1 MMLLVIYERKV
12 FYVLKTDV
20 LIIGAGA
27 VGCAIARELSKYE
40 IDVMVVD
47 KNEDVGGDAS
57 KSNSAIIHTGYDAT
71 PGTLESQLV
80 VAANPMYEQI
90 VRDLDVPFS
99 KIGAI
104 LPAIT
109 EEQYA
114 KLPEIKEKAFRNH
127 VYDVE
132 FKTGEEL
139 LAMEPNLNPQ
149 VKGGLYI
156 PRESII
162 DPFILVQAYAEN
174 ANMNGVEFLLNTKV
188 TGIQTEN
195 GRIKSVETTSGDI
208 ETRYVINCA
217 GLYCDEIADMVGKA
231 DYKVVARKGQF
242 FILDKNTSCKVQHIV
257 LPIPTKVTKGKLMCP
272 TIHGNMLVGP
282 TAKDQDSKTDKSTSA
297 EGLDSITADVKNL
310 VPNVNIRDTI
320 TQYSGLRPNRN
331 PEGLHFDMYED
342 LEGYINLSGVR
353 STGLTLSA
361 SMGKYVVQQM
371 MYHGLDLKLK
381 TNYIAKRKGI
391 VKFHECSLEQ
401 QEALIRENPLYG
413 NIICRC
419 ETITEAEI
427 LDAIH
432 RPLGAR
438 SVDAIKRR
446 VRAGMGR
453 CQGGFC
459 GPKVIEILARELNCD
474 PSQINKNITGS
485 QMAVGTT
492 R

>member
-1 MMLLVIYERKV
+1 MQKMDVVIV
-12 FYVLKTDV
+12 
-20 LIIGAGA
+20 GAGA
-27 VGCAIARELSKYE
+27 VGCAVARELSKYE
-40 IDVMVVD
+40 ISVIVVD
-47 KNEDVGGDAS
+47 QNEDVGGDAS
-57 KSNSAIIHTGYDAT
+57 KSNSAIIHTGYDAS

-80 VAANPMYEQI
+80 VAANPMYDKIAE
-90 VRDLDVPFS
+90 DLDVPFAR
-99 KIGAI
+99 IGAV

-109 EEQYA
+109 EEQYEQ
-114 KLPEIKEKAFRNH
+114 LPGIQEKAFRNR

-132 FKTGEEL
+132 FKTREEL
-139 LAMEPNLNPQ
+139 LEMEPNLNPE

-174 ANMNGVEFLLNTKV
+174 ACANGVEFRLGTQV
-188 TGIQTEN
+188 TGIETEQ
-195 GRIKSVETTSGDI
+195 GKIKRVLTTAGEI
-208 ETRYVINCA
+208 ETKYVINCA
-217 GLYCDEIADMVGKA
+217 GLHCDDIAAMVGKA
-231 DYKVVARKGQF
+231 DYKVVPRKGQF

-282 TAKDQDSKTDKSTSA
+282 TAEDQESKVDKSTTA
-297 EGLDSITADVKNL
+297 RGLESITADVRNL

-320 TQYSGLRPNRN
+320 TQYSGLRPNRV
-331 PEGLHFDMYED
+331 PEGLHFDMYDD

-361 SMGKYVVQQM
+361 AMGKYVVQQM
-371 MYHGLDLKLK
+371 QYHGAGLIFK
-381 TNYIAKRKGI
+381 NNFVEKRKGI
-391 VKFHECSLEQ
+391 VKFSECSREEQ
-401 QEALIRENPLYG
+401 ERLIQENPLYG
-413 NIICRC
+413 NVICRC

-427 LDAIH
+427 LQAIH

-438 SVDAIKRR
+438 SMDAVKRR

-453 CQGGFC
+453 CQAGFC
-459 GPKVIEILARELNCD
+459 GPKVLEILARELGCD
-474 PSQINKNITGS
+474 PTQINKNNPGSYMVTGK
-485 QMAVGTT
+485 T